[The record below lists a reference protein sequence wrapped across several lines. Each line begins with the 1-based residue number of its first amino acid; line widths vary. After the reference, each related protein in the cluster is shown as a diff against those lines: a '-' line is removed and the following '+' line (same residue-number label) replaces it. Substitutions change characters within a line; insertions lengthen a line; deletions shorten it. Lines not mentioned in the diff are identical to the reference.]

1 MTNKQL
7 KILEQNSKI
16 SLVDKNLKIVKTTE
30 EFKQESNFII
40 VISENKLTLKTF
52 FRQIIDD
59 SLIND
64 FELINKT
71 NLYYDEIKKCHM
83 PMMYYTLSQN
93 FSIIHSEA
101 QLSSNELGFCKV
113 LTIKNEYD
121 FLMNSSMP
129 YFIIF
134 KVQNE
139 LFKNEAIIS
148 DKFSVRKAY
157 YKFKDLKYSLS
168 RG

>member
-1 MTNKQL
+1 
-7 KILEQNSKI
+7 
-16 SLVDKNLKIVKTTE
+16 
-30 EFKQESNFII
+30 
-40 VISENKLTLKTF
+40 
-52 FRQIIDD
+52 
-59 SLIND
+59 
-64 FELINKT
+64 
-71 NLYYDEIKKCHM
+71 M
-83 PMMYYTLSQN
+83 PMMNYTLSQN

-129 YFIIF
+129 YFILF

>member
-1 MTNKQL
+1 MTKKQL

-40 VISENKLTLKTF
+40 VTSENKLTLKTF

-59 SLIND
+59 SLINN

-93 FSIIHSEA
+93 FSIIHCEA

-121 FLMNSSMP
+121 FSLNSSMP
-129 YFIIF
+129 YFILF
-134 KVQNE
+134 KVLNG
-139 LFKNEAIIS
+139 LSKSEAIIS
-148 DKFSVRKAY
+148 DKYSVRKAY

-168 RG
+168 KG

>member
-1 MTNKQL
+1 MTNKQF

-30 EFKQESNFII
+30 EFKKELNFIN

-52 FRQIIDD
+52 FRQITID

-71 NLYYDEIKKCHM
+71 NLYYDDIKKCYI
-83 PMMYYTLSQN
+83 PMAYYTLSQN

-101 QLSSNELGFCKV
+101 QFSLNKLGFCKV
-113 LTIKNEYD
+113 LTLKNEYD
-121 FLMNSSMP
+121 FLMNISMP
-129 YFIIF
+129 YFILF
-134 KVQNE
+134 QVQNK

-148 DKFSVRKAY
+148 DKFSAIKAY
-157 YKFKDLKYSLS
+157 YKFKNLKDSLS